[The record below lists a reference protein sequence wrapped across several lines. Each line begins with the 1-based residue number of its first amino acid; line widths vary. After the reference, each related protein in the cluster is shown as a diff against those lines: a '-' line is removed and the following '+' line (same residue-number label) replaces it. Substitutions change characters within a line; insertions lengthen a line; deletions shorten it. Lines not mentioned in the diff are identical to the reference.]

1 MSNLIFV
8 LYAEQNKQD
17 RIGRPSKELSGL
29 FGNGITEI
37 THPEDKKGVF
47 VLEYGVTIAKLLEIL
62 L

>member
-8 LYAEQNKQD
+8 LYVEQNKQD
-17 RIGRPSKELSGL
+17 RFGRPSKELSGL

-37 THPEDKKGVF
+37 THLEDKEGVF
-47 VLEYGVTIAKLLEIL
+47 VLEYGVSIAKLLEIL